1 MKRQRSPSLCCT
13 CTTTTA
19 TRPTISYR
27 ILLLFLALFAMFPSA
42 VLSFTQ
48 SSIRLC
54 NQEKFLMR
62 VSMTTTTIA
71 APETVAVGP
80 RIPINENFPGLK
92 KVYSNPDIFVINNFL
107 DDPYCNDL
115 IDKALEKKL
124 ERSPVAY
131 AGWTDDFKDLV
142 EISSKGPVAWIS
154 LVSAWFQVKDS
165 GGSQLDLVVHSLQ
178 NYAIVFVLVTAL
190 IGLFTYSRAEGLKS
204 LRTSTSTTIDDL
216 SNPSSGAREFVR
228 QSAKLFYYPGDDDD
242 DDDITSPQSSI
253 LQQEAAL
260 FEAPTVIK
268 YEKDQILGKKIVY
281 CIMNDAYVMIK

>member
-1 MKRQRSPSLCCT
+1 
-13 CTTTTA
+13 
-19 TRPTISYR
+19 
-27 ILLLFLALFAMFPSA
+27 MFPSA

-115 IDKALEKKL
+115 IDRALEKKL

-228 QSAKLFYYPGDDDD
+228 QSAKLFYYPDDD
-242 DDDITSPQSSI
+242 DDDITSSLSSI
-253 LQQEAAL
+253 YQQEAAL

>member
-1 MKRQRSPSLCCT
+1 
-13 CTTTTA
+13 
-19 TRPTISYR
+19 
-27 ILLLFLALFAMFPSA
+27 MFPSA

-54 NQEKFLMR
+54 NQEKFPMR
-62 VSMTTTTIA
+62 VSMTTTTTTTTIA
-71 APETVAVGP
+71 ASETVAVGP

-92 KVYSNPDIFVINNFL
+92 KVYSNPDIFVINKFL
-107 DDPYCNDL
+107 GDSYCNDL

-165 GGSQLDLVVHSLQ
+165 GGSQLDLVLHSLQ

-228 QSAKLFYYPGDDDD
+228 QSAKLFYYTGDDE
-242 DDDITSPQSSI
+242 DDDITPSQSSI

-281 CIMNDAYVMIK
+281 CTMNDVCVMIK

>member
-1 MKRQRSPSLCCT
+1 M
-13 CTTTTA
+13 
-19 TRPTISYR
+19 I
-27 ILLLFLALFAMFPSA
+27 PSA

-48 SSIRLC
+48 STISLC
-54 NQEKFLMR
+54 HQRKIPMQA
-62 VSMTTTTIA
+62 SMMTTTTIA

-92 KVYSNPDIFVINNFL
+92 KVYSNPDIYVIDNFL
-107 DDPYCNDL
+107 DDSYCNDL

-228 QSAKLFYYPGDDDD
+228 QSAKLFYYSGDDDD
-242 DDDITSPQSSI
+242 DDDDNEITSSQSSI

-281 CIMNDAYVMIK
+281 CTMNGACVMIK